1 MKQISIDGFEGY
13 FVTED
18 GKVFSSKRGSWK
30 ELSRSVQ
37 RKYWSVKLWVNNER
51 KHIHVHRLLA
61 ITFIPNPENKP
72 FVNHKDGNKLNC
84 CISNLEWVTR
94 QENVD
99 HAVANNLLAS
109 SAGVLNG
116 RAVLTDNQV
125 KEIYQSLLAG
135 VAAIDLARLYG
146 VEQTTIGGIKRR
158 TKWKHITKDLPVIQF
173 KIKTERQSETK
184 VHQVCKMLELG
195 ILPTPIAN
203 ELSVPVDLVYDLKR
217 RKGFN
222 HITSLYNW

>member
-1 MKQISIDGFEGY
+1 M
-13 FVTED
+13 
-18 GKVFSSKRGSWK
+18 
-30 ELSRSVQ
+30 
-37 RKYWSVKLWVNNER
+37 
-51 KHIHVHRLLA
+51 
-61 ITFIPNPENKP
+61 
-72 FVNHKDGNKLNC
+72 
-84 CISNLEWVTR
+84 
-94 QENVD
+94 
-99 HAVANNLLAS
+99 
-109 SAGVLNG
+109 
-116 RAVLTDNQV
+116 TDNQV

-158 TKWKHITKDLPVIQF
+158 TKWKHITEDLPVIQF